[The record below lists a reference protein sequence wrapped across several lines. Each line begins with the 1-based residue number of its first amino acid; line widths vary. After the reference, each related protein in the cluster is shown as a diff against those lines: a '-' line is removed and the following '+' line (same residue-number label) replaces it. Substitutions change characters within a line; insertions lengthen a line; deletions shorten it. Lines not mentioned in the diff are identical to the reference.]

1 MSRSRRRTTW
11 PAPRS
16 GCGER
21 ARRHAGRDR
30 LRRACLLRRAP
41 ARAGRSRDPDRTRA
55 GRPLRRRPRLP
66 RRHRR
71 AARCGRAGGHRPPLP
86 VGRSRARGRLE
97 RRTPA
102 LGVGAGA
109 SARVRARERRRD
121 RDHAGAAPGAVSRG
135 DAVVPRR
142 RARGRARAGHRA
154 RLDDRPSRLRRARRG
169 RGLPGGRAPADAG
182 MTPVVVSFDLD
193 ETLWDFMPM
202 MNASLERTIAALER
216 RRPELA
222 GRLTVELLH
231 EERRL
236 VSEERTGTYLELRL
250 ESFRR
255 VLAAHHVHDPDLP
268 GWMVEEWMAARP
280 EAVRLHD
287 DVGPELDALEAAG
300 RVLGAITNGNFP
312 FARLPVARRFAFVVH
327 AEEVGELKPA
337 PAAFRRA
344 VELCGGDPQRWVH
357 VGDGLDTDIE
367 GAQAC
372 GMKAVWINRAGL
384 PRPE

>member
-1 MSRSRRRTTW
+1 
-11 PAPRS
+11 
-16 GCGER
+16 
-21 ARRHAGRDR
+21 
-30 LRRACLLRRAP
+30 
-41 ARAGRSRDPDRTRA
+41 
-55 GRPLRRRPRLP
+55 
-66 RRHRR
+66 
-71 AARCGRAGGHRPPLP
+71 
-86 VGRSRARGRLE
+86 
-97 RRTPA
+97 
-102 LGVGAGA
+102 
-109 SARVRARERRRD
+109 
-121 RDHAGAAPGAVSRG
+121 
-135 DAVVPRR
+135 
-142 RARGRARAGHRA
+142 
-154 RLDDRPSRLRRARRG
+154 
-169 RGLPGGRAPADAG
+169 

-202 MNASLERTIAALER
+202 MNGSLERTIAALER

-255 VLAAHHVHDPDLP
+255 VLAAHDVHDPQLP

-300 RVLGAITNGNFP
+300 RLLGAITNGNFP
-312 FARLPVARRFAFVVH
+312 FARLHVARRFAFVVH

-344 VELCGGDPQRWVH
+344 VELSGGDPERWVH

-372 GMKAVWINRAGL
+372 GMKAVWINRAGVPL
-384 PRPE
+384 PDGYAPDAELPSLAGLDALVTDLLD